1 MVARM
6 RAISQRVFGGP
17 DVLEQVEMDVPVP
30 GPADVL
36 VRVRAIGVNPADWKI
51 RSGAA
56 PLFGDPPFVLGFDVA
71 GVVEQVGADV
81 SRFRPGDAVHGMPT
95 FPARAYAEYV
105 RVPAADLSP
114 IPSGLTFVQAAGLPA
129 VALTAWQALVEI
141 AALSPG
147 QRVLVTAASGG
158 VGHVAVQIA
167 KARGAHVIGTARADK
182 HAFLRGLG
190 VDEAVDYSTT
200 DVAAEVSDVDV
211 VFDLLGGENGPR
223 SLRSLR
229 PGGLLVTALWDD
241 PGVAESEVRS
251 QGMRLGVVQVRPS
264 GADLDRIGELVALGQ
279 LRVHVQD
286 VLPLSDA
293 AKAHELS
300 ERGRVKGK
308 LVLEP

>member
-1 MVARM
+1 MTARM

-17 DVLEQVEMDVPVP
+17 EVLEPVEMDVPLP
-30 GPADVL
+30 GPDDVL
-36 VRVRAIGVNPADWKI
+36 VKVHAIGVNPADWKI

-71 GVVEQVGADV
+71 GVVEEVGPGV

-95 FPARAYAEYV
+95 PPGGTYAEYV
-105 RVPAADLSP
+105 RAPAADLSR
-114 IPSGLTFVQAAGLPA
+114 IPSGLDFVHAAALPA

-141 AALSPG
+141 ADVGAG
-147 QRVLVTAASGG
+147 QRVLVTAAAGG
-158 VGHVAVQIA
+158 VGHVAAQIA
-167 KARGAHVIGTARADK
+167 KARGAYVVGTARADK
-182 HAFLRGLG
+182 HPFLRELG
-190 VDEAVDYSTT
+190 VDDTVDYTTT
-200 DVAAEVSDVDV
+200 DVATGVSDMDV
-211 VFDLLGGENGPR
+211 VLDLLGGENGPR

-241 PGVAESEVRS
+241 PGVTEAEVGGR
-251 QGMRLGVVQVRPS
+251 GLRLGVVQVRPS
-264 GADLDRIGELVALGQ
+264 GTDLDRIGELVTRDQ
-279 LRVHVQD
+279 LRVHVEN

-300 ERGRVKGK
+300 ERGRVMGK